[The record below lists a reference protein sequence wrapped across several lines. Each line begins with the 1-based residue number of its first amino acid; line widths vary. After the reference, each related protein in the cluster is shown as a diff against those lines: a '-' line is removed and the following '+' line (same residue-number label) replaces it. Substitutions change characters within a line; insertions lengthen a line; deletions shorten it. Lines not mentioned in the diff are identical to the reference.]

1 LTGQEAATNVASG
14 AMRRLFA
21 WLAGAAGGLA
31 AYRALRRRPPQLA
44 PADTRAEELRARL
57 AEARN
62 AGDDAAEPEPEAGEV
77 TVEPAVDEAT
87 PVDPEARRRAVH
99 EQARGAID
107 EMQDD

>member
-62 AGDDAAEPEPEAGEV
+62 AGDDAAEPEAGEV
-77 TVEPAVDEAT
+77 TVEPAVDEAA

-107 EMQDD
+107 EMQGD